1 MQKDTAPLLEIK
13 NLKVN
18 FCTYEGVVEAVD
30 IDDFKLF
37 PSEVVGLVG
46 ESGCGK
52 TTAALT
58 VIKLIPIPPGKIE
71 SGSITFKEEDIL
83 KKDELAM
90 RNIRG
95 KQISVIFQNPTT
107 SLNPV
112 FTCGEQIT
120 RVIMLHQ
127 KLAEKEAEKKAIE
140 TFNLV
145 RLPDPVRIFK
155 SYPHQLSVGMRQ
167 RVSIAIALSCNPDL
181 LIADEPTTALDV
193 TIQAQILRLM
203 NELRK
208 EIGTA
213 MLYITHD
220 LAVAAQVCDR
230 IAVMYAGN
238 IVEVGNVK
246 NIYKK
251 PKHPYTLSLMKSIP
265 SKEKKKEKM
274 LPVIKGTVPTLINP
288 PRGCRFH
295 PRCDSCMEICKKEK
309 PKAIEVEDQ
318 HWVSCFLYSRQGGGD
333 DE

>member
-1 MQKDTAPLLEIK
+1 M
-13 NLKVN
+13 
-18 FCTYEGVVEAVD
+18 
-30 IDDFKLF
+30 
-37 PSEVVGLVG
+37 
-46 ESGCGK
+46 
-52 TTAALT
+52 
-58 VIKLIPIPPGKIE
+58 
-71 SGSITFKEEDIL
+71 L

-127 KLAEKEAEKKAIE
+127 KLA
-140 TFNLV
+140 
-145 RLPDPVRIFK
+145 
-155 SYPHQLSVGMRQ
+155 
-167 RVSIAIALSCNPDL
+167 
-181 LIADEPTTALDV
+181 
-193 TIQAQILRLM
+193 IQAQILKLM
-203 NELRK
+203 NELRE
-208 EIGTA
+208 EIGTTI
-213 MLYITHD
+213 LYITHD

-238 IVEVGNVK
+238 KKPKK
-246 NIYKK
+246 NKK

-288 PRGCRFH
+288 PQGCRFH

-309 PKAIEVEDQ
+309 PKVIEVEDQ
-318 HWVSCFLYSRQGGGD
+318 HWVSCFLYN
-333 DE
+333 